1 MNNFSLCDISARHRD
16 GVAST
21 LPSACRYLTET
32 DMIDI
37 SETIGAT
44 LRILVESYGQLPIW
58 RSAAACLPYYSN
70 TLALWRRCS
79 RRQRELLKIDHRMPE
94 DVSFT
99 NANARHPVHN
109 RSSAVDAAAEDQ
121 KSNVVKRWSAV
132 INHSRASGKPPL
144 TAEFNAPD
152 ALQTYL
158 EPGNDVVSITIYRC
172 ADCRAVPARHV
183 LPVSDQ

>member
-1 MNNFSLCDISARHRD
+1 
-16 GVAST
+16 
-21 LPSACRYLTET
+21 
-32 DMIDI
+32 MIDI

-58 RSAAACLPYYSN
+58 RSAAACLPHCSDIV
-70 TLALWRRCS
+70 TLWRRCS
-79 RRQRELLKIDHRMPE
+79 RRRRELLKIDHRMLE

-99 NANARHPVHN
+99 KADARHPV
-109 RSSAVDAAAEDQ
+109 RDGSPTLDAAVGHRGRDF
-121 KSNVVKRWSAV
+121 VKRWSAV

-172 ADCRAVPARHV
+172 ADCCAVPARHV
-183 LPVSDQ
+183 LPASDQ